1 MSDERRRLLDRYVF
15 ADFALK
21 VVGIGS
27 VGTRTMMILMIGKGD
42 GDPLFLQLKEAQASV
57 LEAYA
62 GASRYPHH
70 GQRVVCGQRLSQ
82 AASDIFLGWVS
93 GPLDSRIHYYV
104 RQLRDMKGLVRSRR
118 NGARR
123 LRPLRAGLRCLAAR
137 AHARSGDAR

>member
-1 MSDERRRLLDRYVF
+1 M
-15 ADFALK
+15 
-21 VVGIGS
+21 
-27 VGTRTMMILMIGKGD
+27 
-42 GDPLFLQLKEAQASV
+42 

-104 RQLRDMKGLVRSRR
+104 RQLRDMKGSFEADGMVPADFALYAQVCGASRASAR
-118 NGARR
+118 PIRRCALIAGYLGARDTFD
-123 LRPLRAGLRCLAAR
+123 RAIVEFAEAYADQTERDHAALVE
-137 AHARSGDAR
+137 AIRSGRVSAREGYLSR